1 MIRLANIIRVS
12 ALWSVV
18 VLPVSVLVGGMG

>member
-1 MIRLANIIRVS
+1 MIRLSNIVRVS

-18 VLPVSVLVGGMG
+18 VLPLAIIVGGMS